1 VNESL
6 KDRLRRW
13 ASKLSEFFGDT
24 GARAAWVLTFLLL
37 LGIVALANPAKLLVF
52 AWLAAKII
60 GAALIG
66 VALFRTWD
74 VKPETVEGIE
84 HAMAHT
90 RRVTLMAAAI
100 VAAAFAP

>member
-1 VNESL
+1 VSKLTE
-6 KDRLRRW
+6 RLRS
-13 ASKLSEFFGDT
+13 ASGRLTDLLTDT
-24 GARAAWVLTFLLL
+24 GARVLWVLVFLILL
-37 LGIVALANPAKLLVF
+37 AVVAAANPAKLLVF